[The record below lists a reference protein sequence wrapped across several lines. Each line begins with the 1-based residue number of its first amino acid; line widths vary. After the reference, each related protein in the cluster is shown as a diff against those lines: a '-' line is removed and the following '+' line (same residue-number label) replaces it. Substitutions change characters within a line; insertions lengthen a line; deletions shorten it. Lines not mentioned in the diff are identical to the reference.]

1 MGLASRAV
9 RNIARRKARV
19 LLAVIAIGIS
29 MAIMISIPAGLN
41 ATQSAMSGLND
52 QMAVDYEAQAE
63 QIETTASLIEVGN
76 TETSSGNRAGSSS
89 STVNESVMETIGT
102 IDGVEAIVAFV
113 SMSEGMPQRE
123 DFIGSATPPTDS
135 SEGTSGM
142 PSFPGGGSA
151 PDFSGID
158 FSDMR
163 SMFSDVV
170 KVLGVDLQ
178 EDYIA
183 NYSILPDTILEGRN
197 LEAGE
202 TGSVLLTENLTAYY
216 DVEVGGTITIENTTF
231 TVVGLYQNTTSQG
244 NRTVYMSLADAQEIY
259 DLGTNVSYLY
269 VYVEDS
275 SMAETIADAISLVY
289 SDISVSTMTD
299 RLEELRAQQE
309 RSEETLASAA
319 TTLQQTEN
327 TATQEMIIAV
337 VATAAIILF
346 VMLYS
351 VKERTKEIG
360 VLKTLGFSKRQVIM
374 QFILEGVIISAIAAA
389 VGAVI
394 GWVGTSTLASLLLPS
409 STTSSMGGQAAQ
421 VTGLSIQPDLA
432 WVVVAFL
439 LVVAIGAVGSLYPA
453 WRASRTRPVEA
464 LKNE

>member
-1 MGLASRAV
+1 
-9 RNIARRKARV
+9 
-19 LLAVIAIGIS
+19 
-29 MAIMISIPAGLN
+29 
-41 ATQSAMSGLND
+41 
-52 QMAVDYEAQAE
+52 
-63 QIETTASLIEVGN
+63 
-76 TETSSGNRAGSSS
+76 
-89 STVNESVMETIGT
+89 
-102 IDGVEAIVAFV
+102 
-113 SMSEGMPQRE
+113 
-123 DFIGSATPPTDS
+123 
-135 SEGTSGM
+135 
-142 PSFPGGGSA
+142 
-151 PDFSGID
+151 
-158 FSDMR
+158 
-163 SMFSDVV
+163 
-170 KVLGVDLQ
+170 
-178 EDYIA
+178 
-183 NYSILPDTILEGRN
+183 
-197 LEAGE
+197 
-202 TGSVLLTENLTAYY
+202 
-216 DVEVGGTITIENTTF
+216 
-231 TVVGLYQNTTSQG
+231 
-244 NRTVYMSLADAQEIY
+244 MSLADAQEIY